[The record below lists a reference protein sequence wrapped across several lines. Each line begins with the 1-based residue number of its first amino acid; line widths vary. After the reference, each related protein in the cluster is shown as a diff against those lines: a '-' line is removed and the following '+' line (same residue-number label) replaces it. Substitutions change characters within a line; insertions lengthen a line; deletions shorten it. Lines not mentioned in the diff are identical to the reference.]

1 MKKIVFFVMIFVALI
16 CSVCFADGYTYEDF
30 QNGHIPARWVWV
42 SSNSK
47 SSVYLDKQSVEY
59 NPKSDEASTFELLND
74 TTKNEYS
81 IYTVHINFSDKTIWV
96 RDTCTVY
103 KYGATDGKQYDI
115 PYKNSRATK
124 IIPGTF
130 GEGMYNYLKKLC
142 NREKARADY
151 TQQQEQIAAKKAQDQ
166 ADKEKRIKA
175 TRRKQQQEANTNAA
189 IGILGGILGSR
200 W

>member
-1 MKKIVFFVMIFVALI
+1 MKKNVFFVMIFVVLI

-42 SSNSK
+42 TSNSK
-47 SSVYLDKQSVEY
+47 KSVYLDKQSVEY
-59 NPKSDEASTFELLND
+59 NPGSDEATTFEMLNN
-74 TTKNEYS
+74 TTKNNYT
-81 IYTVHINFSDKTIWV
+81 IYTMHINFTDKTFWV
-96 RDTCTVY
+96 SDRCIVY
-103 KYGATDGKQYDI
+103 EYGATDGKQYDI

-130 GEGMYNYLKKLC
+130 GEGMYNSLKKLC
-142 NREKARADY
+142 DREKARADY
-151 TQQQEQIAAKKAQDQ
+151 AQQQEQIAAKKAQDQ
-166 ADKEKRIKA
+166 ADKEKRMKE
-175 TRRKQQQEANTNAA
+175 TRRKQQQESNTNAA